1 MYSWL
6 LPRIGRRAAL
16 LLTAL
21 WYAVLIALVVLL
33 AAEPESGFRYDDL

>member
-1 MYSWL
+1 MYGWL
-6 LPRIGRRAAL
+6 SPRIGRRAAL

-21 WYAVLIALVVLL
+21 WYAFLIALVVLL